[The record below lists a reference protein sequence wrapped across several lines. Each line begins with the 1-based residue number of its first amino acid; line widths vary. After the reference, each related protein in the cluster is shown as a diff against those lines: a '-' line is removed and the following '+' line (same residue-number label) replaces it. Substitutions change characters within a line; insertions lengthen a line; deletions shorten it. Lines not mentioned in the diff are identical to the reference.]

1 MSFHLFVPNERTI
14 KYYAQ
19 IGRNKNVKLL
29 KINYISVYLQNY
41 VTPKVNSR
49 KFPKVLLLNILGR
62 LKMGLWQ
69 NPCHRGRR
77 NVSESW
83 VINHL
88 SPGYM
93 S

>member
-19 IGRNKNVKLL
+19 IGQNKNGNLL

-41 VTPKVNSR
+41 VTPKVNLR
-49 KFPKVLLLNILGR
+49 KFPKVLLLHILSR

-83 VINHL
+83 IINHL

>member
-1 MSFHLFVPNERTI
+1 MSFHLFVPNKRTI

-19 IGRNKNVKLL
+19 IGQNKNVQLL
-29 KINYISVYLQNY
+29 KISYISVYLQNY
-41 VTPKVNSR
+41 VTPKFNLR
-49 KFPKVLLLNILGR
+49 KFLKVLHILDR

-83 VINHL
+83 IINHL